1 MKILVLG
8 AGAIGGY
15 YGARLLQAG
24 AEVSFLVRPKRKAHL
39 EAHGLTVESEAGRF
53 SQKVTA
59 VESDGLRPAY
69 DLVLLACKTYDLDEA
84 MAAVAPALGEETRI
98 LPFLNG
104 LSTYDR
110 LDARFG
116 PARVLGGVA
125 YIAAMLRPD
134 GSIIHY
140 GKNDKVIIGHRA
152 PEAQATARAVH
163 GLLAQ
168 TPGVREFS
176 ADVTQALWDKWVM
189 IAAGSLM
196 CCLMRGTV
204 RDILATRAGRRL
216 MSQAM
221 DECAAVARASGQAL
235 APAVFQAM
243 QGRLLDA
250 GSTWAASMMRDIGQG
265 MPRLEADDVIG
276 DMAARASRFGLEAP
290 LVGTAYCHLQVYG
303 GQHAG
308 LAAS

>member
-24 AEVSFLVRPKRKAHL
+24 ADVTFLVRQKRKAHL
-39 EAHGLTVESEAGRF
+39 DAHGLTLESEVGGF
-53 SQKVTA
+53 SEKVATVTSENLA
-59 VESDGLRPAY
+59 PGY
-69 DLVLLACKTYDLDEA
+69 DLVLLACKTYDLEGA
-84 MAAVAPALGEETRI
+84 MNAIAPALDENTRI

-116 PARVLGGVA
+116 AARVLGGVA
-125 YIAAMLRPD
+125 YIATMLKAD
-134 GSIIHY
+134 GGIAHY
-140 GKNDKVIIGHRA
+140 GKVDRVIIGHRA
-152 PEAQATARAVH
+152 PQAEATARAVH
-163 GLLAQ
+163 KLLAK
-168 TPGVREFS
+168 TSGVREFS
-176 ADVTQALWDKWVM
+176 ANVAQALWDKWVM
-189 IAAGSLM
+189 ITAGSLM

-204 RDILATRAGRRL
+204 REILATRDGGQL

-221 DECAAVARASGQAL
+221 DECAAVARASGYEL

-265 MPRLEADDVIG
+265 MPRLEADDVVG
-276 DMAARASRFGLEAP
+276 DMALRAAHFGLGAP
-290 LVGTAYCHLQVYG
+290 LTRTAYCHLQVYG

-308 LAAS
+308 AAA